1 MADVVVRLEMK
12 IAELDLKEHET
23 ARGNDEDVQAGV
35 ALEKITKEFEAK
47 LIKILSDAEDRQAQ
61 REMELAIA
69 AMSRNDN
76 GEERQ
81 ESGRMRRQ
89 GDLSEVRSGL
99 VELEN
104 KTTAKLAKISDALEE
119 ISNTDFVF
127 ERDPVTKRIAKATRA
142 RRLQ

>member
-1 MADVVVRLEMK
+1 MK